1 MRKMLNTLYITTQ
14 GTWVYKDGETIAL
27 KMDGELKARL
37 PIHTLGG
44 LVCFG
49 QVTCSPYLLH
59 HCAEN
64 DVGVS
69 FLSRHGRF
77 LARVQGP
84 VSGNVLLRRQQ
95 YRMADSMEQSAEVAR
110 NIVMGKV
117 LNTLTVLGRAR
128 RDHAQKINVNQFKA
142 VENGMKQILRQLE
155 TECSLDAIRGMEG
168 KAANDYFALFD
179 QMVITQ
185 KSDFVFKGRNRRPPR
200 DRVNA
205 LLSFVYTLLYHD
217 ACSALESV
225 GLDPAVGFLHR
236 DRPGRQG
243 LGLDLMEELR
253 SVLADRLVLSLIN
266 IGKIKKKGFRET
278 ESGAVVMDDETRK
291 TVLVAYQDR
300 KQEELMHPFLKE
312 KIPLGMVFFAQAQ
325 LLARYIR
332 GDLDGYPPFIW
343 R

>member
-49 QVTCSPYLLH
+49 QVTCSPFLLH

-128 RDHAQKINVNQFKA
+128 RDHAQKINVDQFKA
-142 VENGMKQILRQLE
+142 VESGMKQILKQLE
-155 TECSLDAIRGMEG
+155 KERTLDAIRGMEG

-266 IGKIKKKGFRET
+266 LGKIKKKGFRET

-291 TVLVAYQDR
+291 TVLEAYQDR